1 MAKDKTRAR
10 REHLARL
17 RAEQRRRE
25 RRQAILVWGAGSF
38 VVVLLIGLVAFYLIR
53 ERATNSLDAVRTFD
67 YKGAIH
73 ENRKIDYRET
83 PPVGGEHNPIWQNC
97 RVYDK
102 PIHNETAVHSL
113 EHGAVWITYRPDLPA
128 ADVEKLKSLVN
139 SDYILLSPYP
149 GLPAPVVVSSWN
161 NQLVLDGA
169 DDPRLPRYIARYKQN
184 ATYTPEL
191 GAACQG
197 GHDGTADQPLP
208 NATGDP
214 HAEQAQQNADQSA
227 TPSAE
232 PTTEPTTEGSA
243 SPTPTPSATG
253 EE

>member
-10 REHLARL
+10 REQLAKL
-17 RAEQRRRE
+17 RAEQQRRE
-25 RRQAILVWGAGSF
+25 RRQAFLMWGAGGF
-38 VVVLLIGLVAFYLIR
+38 VVVLLIGLVGFYLVQ
-53 ERATNSLDAVRTFD
+53 ERAANSLDGVRTYN

-73 ENRKIDYRET
+73 ETSKITYKET
-83 PPVGGEHNPIWQNC
+83 PPVGGEHNPVWQNC
-97 RVYDK
+97 KVYDK
-102 PIHNETAVHSL
+102 PINNETAVHSM

-128 ADVEKLKSLVN
+128 ADVEKLKSLVD

-161 NQLVLDGA
+161 NQLVLNGA

-197 GHDGTADQPLP
+197 GTDATADEAPLP
-208 NATGDP
+208 TPSGDP
-214 HAEQAQQNADQSA
+214 HAEQSASPSA

-232 PTTEPTTEGSA
+232 GSG
-243 SPTPTPSATG
+243 SPTPTPSAA
-253 EE
+253 E